1 MLARPLRG
9 LADAV
14 AAKTEPRRTR
24 KWVLCSLITDVYE
37 GVRVGA
43 FTQYLTAL
51 ACLPRARRPRPALCL
66 LTAKIAS
73 VHPVELGRRETERRN
88 LEASCIAGNR
98 VITGREGQREGES
111 MAGTMVREF
120 RSPILALSLYRVHVH
135 FALRRYF
142 PTFHRH
148 FPALRVGN

>member
-98 VITGREGQREGES
+98 VITAKEGRTDGRKEKARQAQYAENPE
-111 MAGTMVREF
+111 APF
-120 RSPILALSLYRVHVH
+120 
-135 FALRRYF
+135 
-142 PTFHRH
+142 
-148 FPALRVGN
+148 